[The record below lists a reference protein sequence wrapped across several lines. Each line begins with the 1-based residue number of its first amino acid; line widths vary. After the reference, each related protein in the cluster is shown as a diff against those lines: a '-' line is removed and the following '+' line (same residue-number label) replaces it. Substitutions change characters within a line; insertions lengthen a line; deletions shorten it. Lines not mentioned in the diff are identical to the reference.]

1 MNVVDANS
9 YIDQLRNEYVKT
21 HIQQQERDLLIEANN
36 VEKRDVKGYHGR
48 EILELLQNA
57 DDAYQKSIDNG
68 EKPDCDLKVFIK
80 YVDNVLTVTN
90 TGTFFDKDGIKA
102 IVQGNNSPKV
112 GRYIGNKGTGFR
124 SVLNWSE
131 KVRIMSGDFAVE
143 FSKEIAR
150 QILDSIRDHPQ
161 IRKQIEKHPNLYIP
175 MLAVPQNVEH
185 SGNPDITT
193 IEIEIDPEKT
203 NDDFSVL
210 KQLDNL
216 DLRILLFLPNISQI
230 HIVTEETD
238 VIYKRQL
245 TEDEWKMISLQKI
258 VSDSAEVEE
267 KFYVFDKIIPKALK
281 EDQEDKDILLSIAV
295 PEDYST
301 FHSTNLYS
309 FFPLFDTESPFDCV
323 MHASYFLNDH
333 RNTLT
338 PNEGNKTIIKCQLEF
353 LIDVAKQFL
362 QKGKCEHAYKMI
374 VPISFSD
381 SDYYGY
387 SLSLFSKFKL
397 EDYYL
402 DSLSKQNILQTIN
415 GKLIS
420 ILDNPKIINGGFP
433 DVFKGKEFDNLLI
446 PIDDK
451 RMISF
456 LKYIAGKK
464 HIVLEYDEKELCALI
479 NLKTD
484 SWSISDR
491 VDVFIWWNSF
501 WKNKLYLPNLLLT
514 RKGTWLVLNG
524 PCYFLI
530 GNFDSMTIPSW
541 VDVPALDEDY
551 QKALFAKAEE
561 SPEIR
566 KIREIEKE
574 AEPQISRMICQN
586 KVYSYVDFKY
596 RDRNSVISA
605 VNASVDNYDKAVNF
619 VKWLWENY
627 KNEKQT
633 WVPPVNTY
641 NFPSEEGGFKDCK
654 KLYFGDSYNNPLA
667 KLLFDDTHSA
677 FPSPETFSIDNSDLS
692 FFKEFV
698 REFGVKD
705 FPEIIVQEIEDPFE
719 SYKEKYEEIVLKTG
733 NIGKSSRVICSFS
746 LPYINNFEKLLQEL
760 STRTIIEWM
769 LKDTALYTCITNKSS
784 EKAMIRY
791 RGNSQWNFRKY
802 EGTIDNYI
810 LEVLN
815 EKEWIEIK
823 GKRFAPNNVL
833 QGFMQGFNAKNN
845 NKFKDL
851 APVLTMELIES
862 FAKDL
867 NVEVD
872 RIRQIMENFRFCEK
886 ITDLDSDLFY
896 GIMLGLP
903 KIECHISVE
912 LSKSIFRIIEQASF
926 NKTFDDS
933 DNKRRF
939 FKGGQV
945 LVKYHGKLQ
954 YFVAKDAFLPSSKII
969 VKEEIPIVEKGQRTN
984 NANFVRLFG
993 CKEYDKDYSVVK
1005 DNISKSPCDGCFQK
1019 YFVEFQKYAIA
1030 FADNNE
1036 NIGKYGINLC
1046 VTLVDRIFIRE
1057 NDVNRQIEEE
1067 YILIRDTM
1075 TNWYVTVF
1083 SPRFNINTI
1092 SEIIETIYS
1101 NIANTPG
1108 FDAGKIGEL
1117 FRAKEKEDR
1126 DFLIKKEF
1134 GSLSVIDDDLYSN
1147 NIKNNFVETINN
1159 IVGDYDIDEF
1169 GIDFVQ
1175 FDSISN
1181 MPKIINIF
1189 QAIGTDVDEFKTK
1202 GFVYKIDLVP
1212 YYRKQLRDFIQR
1224 EKRRFKDYL
1233 FSKAKDDESLQGKFI
1248 KTVECFERYEI
1259 DSYRNSVGFD
1269 VEQVVLERFG
1279 SWNNDVQLVSAEEEY
1294 SNNYDRMNPNKIFED
1309 EIANNLEVRTMI
1321 YFGKIAAF
1329 EKWLEIMQAQH
1340 LSKESDRFEE
1350 DVYGQFRNVLP
1361 NEIGITY
1368 HSTEVAN
1375 DGKKGYNVR
1384 GGKGTVTKIKIER
1397 RQHHQKILGNK
1408 GELLVYNLLCDKV
1421 GRNKVFPRSEAFVEL
1436 GILKPGQAISGEY
1449 DLSYKDENE
1458 KEYYVEVKT
1467 GDGKS
1472 FFISPEE
1479 LQFAKDNADNYK
1491 LILVYNLND
1500 EKPCCSEIPMRFW
1513 EDERFKI
1520 KEIIERIEFEF

>member
-464 HIVLEYDEKELCALI
+464 HIVLEYDEKELCDLI